1 MSQSELQKC
10 FQVTWMTGAGFLRL
24 RLLLLLAGVAA
35 LAGLPSP
42 TWASEPLEE
51 LESLSASGA
60 TVDNRLALVEI
71 TNVRLEQTETGL
83 QVVLET
89 AGGELPTP
97 TTSTSGDA
105 LILEIANAVMLGEPV
120 EQFAPAEGIAIVQ
133 VSALTDERV
142 QVVVTGTD
150 AMPEVVV
157 GSNAAGLTLSVVP
170 GVAQAGENSEA
181 IRIVVTGEQDEGYN
195 PSSASTATRTDTPL
209 RDIPQSIQV
218 VPRQVIEDRN
228 ARTLLET
235 VETVSGVISSGTNFG
250 IPAQSF
256 TIRGFQQGG
265 NFRNGYRDV
274 TEFELT
280 GGTNT
285 IERAEVLKGPA
296 SVLFGQIEPGGI
308 VNVVTRQ
315 PLDKPYYSLAF
326 DLGNYEYYQPI
337 IDLSGPITTDGTV
350 LYRLIA
356 SYESAESIQDFVE
369 TDLTTVAP
377 SFAFNISDQT
387 EIGLYYEY
395 LDFNGDPP
403 PSYNALLSDG
413 SLTPRDTY
421 LYYPDIASVNVTTQK
436 IGYALSHEFNN
447 SLQIRNNFSVVQ
459 SDTKNVEQFGSLI
472 DDQFFALEAYNL
484 DYSSDN
490 YFGQIDLVGEFETG
504 AISHQLVGGFDFNIR
519 ENDYFGIFD
528 TNLPLLDISDP
539 DYDIS
544 EPEYQPFGQDESTTE
559 SYGIYLQDQIAFS
572 DDIKMLIGGR
582 YDWISSRF
590 DTAEFGVFTPGI
602 TERDDD
608 AFSPR
613 IGLVYQPSDT
623 VSLYTS
629 YSRSFVPTG
638 GINADGE
645 RFEPTRGTQYE
656 VGVRA
661 EFLDNRLSTNL
672 AAYYLTKS
680 NLATTDPDNPL
691 FSTQTGEQRS
701 QGVELDITG
710 EILPG
715 WNIVASYAH
724 TDAEVTEDNDIPEG
738 NRLPNVP
745 KNQASLWTT
754 YEIQDGDFQGLG
766 FGLGLFY
773 VGERQGDIANSFQVD
788 DYLRTD
794 AALYYRQDRFNAAI
808 NIRNLFDIDYASTSF
823 SQSGITRGEPFTI
836 TGSVRWEL

>member
-24 RLLLLLAGVAA
+24 RSLLLLAGVAA
-35 LAGLPSP
+35 LAWLPSP

-120 EQFAPAEGIAIVQ
+120 EKFAPAEGIAIVQ

-377 SFAFNISDQT
+377 SFAFM
-387 EIGLYYEY
+387 
-395 LDFNGDPP
+395 
-403 PSYNALLSDG
+403 
-413 SLTPRDTY
+413 
-421 LYYPDIASVNVTTQK
+421 
-436 IGYALSHEFNN
+436 
-447 SLQIRNNFSVVQ
+447 
-459 SDTKNVEQFGSLI
+459 
-472 DDQFFALEAYNL
+472 
-484 DYSSDN
+484 
-490 YFGQIDLVGEFETG
+490 
-504 AISHQLVGGFDFNIR
+504 
-519 ENDYFGIFD
+519 
-528 TNLPLLDISDP
+528 
-539 DYDIS
+539 
-544 EPEYQPFGQDESTTE
+544 ST
-559 SYGIYLQDQIAFS
+559 
-572 DDIKMLIGGR
+572 
-582 YDWISSRF
+582 WISMEIPHP
-590 DTAEFGVFTPGI
+590 AIMPC
-602 TERDDD
+602 
-608 AFSPR
+608 
-613 IGLVYQPSDT
+613 
-623 VSLYTS
+623 
-629 YSRSFVPTG
+629 
-638 GINADGE
+638 
-645 RFEPTRGTQYE
+645 
-656 VGVRA
+656 
-661 EFLDNRLSTNL
+661 L
-672 AAYYLTKS
+672 AM
-680 NLATTDPDNPL
+680 
-691 FSTQTGEQRS
+691 
-701 QGVELDITG
+701 
-710 EILPG
+710 
-715 WNIVASYAH
+715 
-724 TDAEVTEDNDIPEG
+724 
-738 NRLPNVP
+738 
-745 KNQASLWTT
+745 
-754 YEIQDGDFQGLG
+754 
-766 FGLGLFY
+766 
-773 VGERQGDIANSFQVD
+773 
-788 DYLRTD
+788 
-794 AALYYRQDRFNAAI
+794 AA
-808 NIRNLFDIDYASTSF
+808 
-823 SQSGITRGEPFTI
+823 
-836 TGSVRWEL
+836 